1 MIRML
6 LLVAELAGAITG
18 IAACI
23 CLLVKPL
30 RDKLLGMN
38 DVRDG
43 QRCLLRSD
51 ILNVYYKYREE
62 KKIRQYEYE
71 NVVLLYKAYKALGG
85 NTFVD
90 HIYNEINEWE
100 VIS

>member
-1 MIRML
+1 MQTM

-30 RDKLLGMN
+30 RNRILGLN
-38 DVRDG
+38 DVREG

-51 ILNVYYKYREE
+51 ILHTYYKYREQ
-62 KKIRQYEYE
+62 KQIRQYEYE

-90 HIYNEINEWE
+90 HIYSEINEWE
-100 VIS
+100 IVS

>member
-1 MIRML
+1 MQTL
-6 LLVAELAGAITG
+6 LLAAELAGAITG
-18 IAACI
+18 IAACL
-23 CLLVKPL
+23 CLLIKPL
-30 RDKLLGMN
+30 RNRILGLN
-38 DVRDG
+38 DVREG

-51 ILNVYYKYREE
+51 ILNVYYKYREC
-62 KKIRQYEYE
+62 KTIRQYEYE

-100 VIS
+100 VVS

>member
-1 MIRML
+1 MHTML
-6 LLVAELAGAITG
+6 LAAELAGAITG
-18 IAACI
+18 IAACL

-30 RDKLLGMN
+30 RNRILGLN
-38 DVRDG
+38 DVREG

-51 ILNVYYKYREE
+51 ILNVYYKYREQ
-62 KKIRQYEYE
+62 KTIRQYEYE

-100 VIS
+100 VVS

>member
-1 MIRML
+1 METL
-6 LLVAELAGAITG
+6 LLFAELAGAITG
-18 IAACI
+18 IAACV

-30 RDKLLGMN
+30 RNRVLGLN
-38 DVRDG
+38 DVREG

-51 ILNVYYKYREE
+51 ILNVYYKYREQ
-62 KKIRQYEYE
+62 KMIRQYEYE

-100 VIS
+100 IVS

>member
-1 MIRML
+1 MMQTL
-6 LLVAELAGAITG
+6 LLAAELAGAVTG
-18 IAACI
+18 IAACV
-23 CLLVKPL
+23 CLLVKPI
-30 RDKLLGMN
+30 RNKVLGLN
-38 DVRDG
+38 DVREG

-51 ILNVYYKYREE
+51 ILNVYYKYREQ
-62 KKIRQYEYE
+62 KVIRQYECE

-100 VIS
+100 VVS

>member
-1 MIRML
+1 MQTML
-6 LLVAELAGAITG
+6 LAAELAGAITG
-18 IAACI
+18 IAACL

-30 RDKLLGMN
+30 RNRILGLN
-38 DVRDG
+38 DVREG

-51 ILNVYYKYREE
+51 ILNVYYKYREQ
-62 KKIRQYEYE
+62 KTIRQYEYE

-100 VIS
+100 VVS

>member
-1 MIRML
+1 MMQTL
-6 LLVAELAGAITG
+6 LLAAEIAGAFTG
-18 IAACI
+18 IAACL

-30 RDKLLGMN
+30 RNRVLGLN
-38 DVRDG
+38 DVREG

-51 ILNVYYKYREE
+51 ILNVYYKYREQ
-62 KKIRQYEYE
+62 KTIRQYEYE

-100 VIS
+100 VVS

>member
-1 MIRML
+1 METL
-6 LLVAELAGAITG
+6 LLAAELAGAITG
-18 IAACI
+18 VAACI

-30 RDKLLGMN
+30 RHRILGLN
-38 DVRDG
+38 DVREG

-51 ILNVYYKYREE
+51 ILNVYYKYREQ
-62 KKIRQYEYE
+62 KVIRQYEYE

-100 VIS
+100 VVS

>member
-1 MIRML
+1 MQTML
-6 LLVAELAGAITG
+6 LAAELAGAITG

-30 RDKLLGMN
+30 RNRILGLN
-38 DVRDG
+38 DVREG

-51 ILNVYYKYREE
+51 ILHTYYKYRER
-62 KKIRQYEYE
+62 KQIRQYEYE

-100 VIS
+100 VVS

>member
-1 MIRML
+1 MMQTL
-6 LLVAELAGAITG
+6 LLAAELAGALTG
-18 IAACI
+18 IAACL
-23 CLLVKPL
+23 CLLVKPI
-30 RDKLLGMN
+30 RNKVLGLN
-38 DVRDG
+38 DVREG

-51 ILNVYYKYREE
+51 ILNVYYKYRE
-62 KKIRQYEYE
+62 KKMIRQYEYE
-71 NVVLLYKAYKALGG
+71 NVVFLYKAYKALGG

>member
-1 MIRML
+1 MENL
-6 LLVAELAGAITG
+6 LLLAELAGAITG
-18 IAACI
+18 IAACV
-23 CLLVKPL
+23 CLLCKPI
-30 RDKLLGMN
+30 RNRILGLN
-38 DVRDG
+38 DVREG

-51 ILNVYYKYREE
+51 ILHTYYKYREE
-62 KKIRQYEYE
+62 KTIRQYEYE

-100 VIS
+100 VVS